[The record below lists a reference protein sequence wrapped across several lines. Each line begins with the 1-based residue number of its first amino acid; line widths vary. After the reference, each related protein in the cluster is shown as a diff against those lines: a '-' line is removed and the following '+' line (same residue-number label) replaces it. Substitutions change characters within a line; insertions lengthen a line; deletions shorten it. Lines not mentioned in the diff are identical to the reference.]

1 MRTLAFSLPFVSHQ
15 SRLAWGRRN
24 TAWRSFVGSCY
35 RRRVIFPA
43 PLEPGDTVAVV
54 APSGPFDRAAALAG
68 IAWLA
73 RRYRVVYGRTLFSR
87 VGYLAGSDRR
97 RLAELQKALD
107 ADVQAVVAARGGYGL
122 GRIAALVDW
131 RRALRRPKWLIGFS
145 DFTVLH
151 AESWR
156 RGLASLHA
164 PMVCALGSATRTMR
178 RHWIETLEDPMRQ
191 RRWTGLTRWHGGRAM
206 GTFVGGNLAIL
217 HSMAAAG
224 RLHVP
229 KNAVVFLED
238 IGERPYRV
246 DRMLTDLLAGGH
258 LGRAAGVVVG
268 DFTDCVAGADRRKVD
283 DVLRERLST
292 LGVPVATGFPA
303 GHGKHNDAVVFGH
316 RARLDASRGVL
327 TLG

>member
-1 MRTLAFSLPFVSHQ
+1 VY
-15 SRLAWGRRN
+15 
-24 TAWRSFVGSCY
+24 C
-35 RRRVIFPA
+35 VIFPA

-73 RRYRVVYGRTLFSR
+73 QRYRVIYGKTLFTR
-87 VGYLAGSDRR
+87 DAYLAGPDRR
-97 RLAELQKALD
+97 RIGELQKALD

-131 RRALRRPKWLIGFS
+131 RIAQRRPKWLIGFS

-156 RGLASLHA
+156 RGLATVHA
-164 PMVCALGSATRTMR
+164 SMVCTLGSATATAKRQ
-178 RHWIETLEDPMRQ
+178 WIDTLEDPMRE
-191 RRWTGLTRWHGGRAM
+191 RRWIGLVPWRGGRAA
-206 GTFVGGNLAIL
+206 GTLVGGNLAIL
-217 HSMAAAG
+217 HAMAAAR
-224 RLHVP
+224 RLHLP
-229 KNAVVFLED
+229 KRAVVLLED

-258 LGRAAGVVVG
+258 LKRASGIVVG
-268 DFTDCVAGADRRKVD
+268 DFTDCATGPDGRTIEQ
-283 DVLRERLST
+283 VLRERLST
-292 LGVPVATGFPA
+292 LGVPIASGFPA
-303 GHGKHNDAVVFGH
+303 GHGKRNDAIVIGH
-316 RARLDASRGVL
+316 RAELDARRGML